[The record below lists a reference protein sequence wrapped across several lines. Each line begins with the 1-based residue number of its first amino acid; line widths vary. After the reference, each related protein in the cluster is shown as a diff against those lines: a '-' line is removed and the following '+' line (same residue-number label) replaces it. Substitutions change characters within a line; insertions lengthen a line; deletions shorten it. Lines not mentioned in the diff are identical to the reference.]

1 MKINRKNIIIA
12 VVVIFFLIGII
23 PKIAR
28 YITTSLSAK
37 ETQDFAVVEK
47 PRISDGADSLEL
59 SGELKP
65 FLQTEI
71 FSRINGLVKDRYVQ
85 LGEKVKK
92 GQLLAEIDTPDLDA
106 EAASSKSAL
115 ISAQKRLMET
125 KYQYDYA
132 ARTYERYRN
141 SSQDGAISAQE
152 LEAKYNSFKT
162 SEMAYEGAK
171 ADVEKAREDLN
182 RLTALQSYKRVT
194 SPFDGVISKDN
205 IDAGANVVAGGSST
219 STSLFEVQQI
229 DKFRAAIFVPQS
241 YVRL

>member
-28 YITTSLSAK
+28 YITTSLNAK
-37 ETQDFAVVEK
+37 ETQYVAFVEK

-106 EAASSKSAL
+106 EAASSKSDFSAKTADGNK
-115 ISAQKRLMET
+115 IS
-125 KYQYDYA
+125 
-132 ARTYERYRN
+132 
-141 SSQDGAISAQE
+141 
-152 LEAKYNSFKT
+152 
-162 SEMAYEGAK
+162 
-171 ADVEKAREDLN
+171 
-182 RLTALQSYKRVT
+182 
-194 SPFDGVISKDN
+194 
-205 IDAGANVVAGGSST
+205 
-219 STSLFEVQQI
+219 
-229 DKFRAAIFVPQS
+229 
-241 YVRL
+241 VRLRSKNL